1 MRYVVIK
8 LISII
13 LLLVVASIVVSPSTF
28 AQRKSSAQSAVFN
41 DLAKRADQARESGKL
56 DEAINLYTEALR
68 RKPSWVEGWWYLGTM
83 LYDRD
88 QYAEARDAFRKL
100 ITLQPRNAPA
110 CALLGLCE
118 YQTREY
124 ERAIVSLQK
133 ARILGLGDNQQ
144 MVVVTRY
151 HAAILMTRL
160 EQFEVGFDI
169 LREFAREQNESPN
182 VIEAYGIN
190 ALRMP
195 FLPSELPPDRRE
207 MVLIAGR
214 AAYQWASR
222 NTHEARRGF
231 EELVARFP
239 QTPNV
244 HYIFGAF
251 LLNESGDAALEEFR
265 KELELSSSHVPA
277 MLQIAFEY
285 IKRGDFASGLPM
297 AEKAVRLAPNM
308 FPARNALG
316 RILLETGDIP
326 GAVRELEAGV
336 RLAPDSPEMHFALAR
351 AYTRAGRKQDAARER
366 EIFTRLDKMMRTQR
380 EGSQSVGGVDAKE
393 EKKPQ

>member
-1 MRYVVIK
+1 
-8 LISII
+8 
-13 LLLVVASIVVSPSTF
+13 
-28 AQRKSSAQSAVFN
+28 
-41 DLAKRADQARESGKL
+41 
-56 DEAINLYTEALR
+56 
-68 RKPSWVEGWWYLGTM
+68 
-83 LYDRD
+83 
-88 QYAEARDAFRKL
+88 
-100 ITLQPRNAPA
+100 
-110 CALLGLCE
+110 
-118 YQTREY
+118 
-124 ERAIVSLQK
+124 
-133 ARILGLGDNQQ
+133 
-144 MVVVTRY
+144 
-151 HAAILMTRL
+151 
-160 EQFEVGFDI
+160 
-169 LREFAREQNESPN
+169 
-182 VIEAYGIN
+182 
-190 ALRMP
+190 MP